1 MRNEECGDYIGGLP
15 LTSTADEAMQNARS
29 VASLLIK
36 SLFGSVS
43 IATTYWTLWT
53 GSISETYLFS
63 GTQIAGTRK
72 KNSLTSVS

>member
-15 LTSTADEAMQNARS
+15 VTSTADEAMQNVRG
-29 VASLLIK
+29 VASPLIK
-36 SLFGSVS
+36 SLFGSAS
-43 IATTYWTLWT
+43 ISTTYWTLCT
-53 GSISETYLFS
+53 GSISGTYLFS